1 MSLAAATLSTPLGP
15 LEVVTSGGLLCAI
28 AFGGQETWLAAHL
41 ARRFGPSPVERHDAL
56 GEVTDRLAAYFAGN
70 MTALDPLSVDTGGT
84 TFQRRV
90 WEALRTIPPGRTIS
104 YGELARKIWR
114 PSACRAVGTAAGR
127 NPIPIV
133 LPCHRVISVDGKIG
147 GYAGGLDRKRWLLS
161 HEQGQSDMGSGLS
174 FQL

>member
-1 MSLAAATLSTPLGP
+1 MPLLVATVSTPIGP
-15 LEVVTSGGLLCAI
+15 LEVVTKGGILCGITFEGRGASTR
-28 AFGGQETWLAAHL
+28 AWME
-41 ARRFGPSPVERHDAL
+41 RRFGEMAIEQHDSL
-56 GEVTDRLAAYFAGN
+56 GEVTDRISAYFAGDVGAVD
-70 MTALDPLSVDTGGT
+70 ALPVDTGGT
-84 TFQRRV
+84 TFQRRI
-90 WEALRTIPPGRTIS
+90 WEALRTIPPGKTIS
-104 YGELARKIWR
+104 YGELASKIWR

-161 HEQGQSDMGSGLS
+161 HEQGQTDMGSGLS